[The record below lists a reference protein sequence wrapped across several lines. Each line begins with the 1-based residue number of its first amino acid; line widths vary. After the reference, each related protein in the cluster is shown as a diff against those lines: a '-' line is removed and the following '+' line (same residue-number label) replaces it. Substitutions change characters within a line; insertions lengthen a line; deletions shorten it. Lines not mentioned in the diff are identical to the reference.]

1 MRAKH
6 VSSEQEAE
14 DQFRDNEPLL
24 QTKLQLGDLKLA
36 EAHISIGP
44 DGADAARFA
53 FRSGARPWRDTVFS
67 CLFFATVG
75 VTYAFGFF
83 AVWNAEFDQEAQLR
97 FARYNPESRQCE
109 NIKHPH
115 VGNTPTHFALIHG
128 RKDSEEA
135 ASSGNVGVIFAP
147 VLTTLVL
154 VFPLGLAVLWLLHR
168 YTREIVLAVLAL
180 MCAIPV
186 TVGVVLSTV
195 CLTSKT
201 ACSEATIVNSPMSIQ
216 FAVVICVSLVMLVQF
231 VVVCKNRS
239 RLDLTIQI
247 LQTALR
253 ALKQNLSL
261 LLLNPVLFLAMVVV
275 NAPIVV
281 FTFYAY
287 GNGRVAPDFDV
298 VRDPSH
304 GCSQATGAPCCQ
316 FKQAGWVTPYL
327 VLAYVVE
334 LWVALVASQLQ
345 ILVVSGTISQWYF
358 APTGSSTVG
367 TTKQAMRN
375 AIGPSFGTA
384 CLSALMMTI
393 SSILKSLMDK
403 VGAKIGQG
411 IVSVFLRACFSWLF
425 QIFEFF
431 TRFSTNFAAI
441 SGDSFC
447 TSARATYELLKR
459 NLLSTLIVEVLV
471 GYVLSGTFFVVS
483 LAHFFIVF
491 GAIRYFTTADPWVS
505 LVTANACFVISLLGM
520 SQVCTALSTVI
531 DTVYICYA
539 MDKDVGS
546 VSKREVHDV
555 YMLLPPTSSGDETML
570 AVRRSEP

>member
-53 FRSGARPWRDTVFS
+53 FRSGVRPWRDTVFS

-327 VLAYVVE
+327 VLACTPSPSCNSCCTTLWIHHCLGFCACWSALLTEALAYVADVVE

-367 TTKQAMRN
+367 TTKQAMR
-375 AIGPSFGTA
+375 
-384 CLSALMMTI
+384 
-393 SSILKSLMDK
+393 
-403 VGAKIGQG
+403 
-411 IVSVFLRACFSWLF
+411 
-425 QIFEFF
+425 
-431 TRFSTNFAAI
+431 
-441 SGDSFC
+441 
-447 TSARATYELLKR
+447 
-459 NLLSTLIVEVLV
+459 
-471 GYVLSGTFFVVS
+471 
-483 LAHFFIVF
+483 
-491 GAIRYFTTADPWVS
+491 
-505 LVTANACFVISLLGM
+505 
-520 SQVCTALSTVI
+520 
-531 DTVYICYA
+531 
-539 MDKDVGS
+539 
-546 VSKREVHDV
+546 
-555 YMLLPPTSSGDETML
+555 L
-570 AVRRSEP
+570 AVRICFLLHDSMCMLPIPSCRTFFFPVVSSMAPLPVIVVSDYCKI